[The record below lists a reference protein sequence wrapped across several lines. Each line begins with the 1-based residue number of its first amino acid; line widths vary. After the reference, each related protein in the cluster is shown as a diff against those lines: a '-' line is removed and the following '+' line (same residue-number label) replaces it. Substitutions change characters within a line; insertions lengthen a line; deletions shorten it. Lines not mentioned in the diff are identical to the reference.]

1 MKSKEN
7 QMKQI
12 KINYLGLG
20 PEIELCCGTW
30 GATCMEEVL
39 ESRESEGGTTV
50 GRAVAH
56 TIELVEL

>member
-1 MKSKEN
+1 
-7 QMKQI
+7 MKQI

-20 PEIELCCGTW
+20 PEIELCCDTW
-30 GATCMEEVL
+30 GATCIEEVL